1 MSSEI
6 VALANTPLLLVAALL
21 VGATESTAHG
31 LTCESSP
38 GAAAR
43 QTTARRT
50 LAPHQ
55 FYPAGPCLCAGAS
68 PRLFPIWPGAFT
80 RSKAYRFILRAV
92 RTAVNP

>member
-21 VGATESTAHG
+21 VGAIESTAHG

-68 PRLFPIWPGAFT
+68 PRLRPYLARRVYPIESISIHPQS
-80 RSKAYRFILRAV
+80 R
-92 RTAVNP
+92 